1 MSLWGD
7 AHAASTN
14 KPKFLPQDENSDYNR
29 ADCYATQAGWVMQ
42 AGHPSSGNSN
52 TSATPEVLVASGGL
66 AGATDT
72 TGLRAPTVT
81 SMRFV
86 KGTTAT
92 TDLTAVDSTGAI
104 GTTTVTVMPLPL
116 VVAPGSAVLTAA
128 GDQAF
133 TVAATASGSNL
144 IACSISESS
153 LGDNTTIAAP
163 TVAAANLVCTASAAA
178 VPAAGAANETF
189 TITIVDT
196 NNGDRA
202 SAALTLAHP
211 TLSPGY

>member
-52 TSATPEVLVASGGL
+52 TSATPEILVASGGL

-92 TDLTAVDSTGAI
+92 TDLTAADSTARI
-104 GTTTVTVMPLPL
+104 RVEITWDEEVTVAGTPQV
-116 VVAPGSAVLTAA
+116 VVANSNASGGGFGNYTLSYISSGSTANRKLFEATSQSLGNTDVLTLGGANITLNSGTISDTVRGGTAQAASLVLSGISAVA
-128 GDQAF
+128 
-133 TVAATASGSNL
+133 V
-144 IACSISESS
+144 
-153 LGDNTTIAAP
+153 TIA
-163 TVAAANLVCTASAAA
+163 S
-178 VPAAGAANETF
+178 
-189 TITIVDT
+189 
-196 NNGDRA
+196 
-202 SAALTLAHP
+202 
-211 TLSPGY
+211 